1 MDKKR
6 FDDGI
11 EYLTGDGGLID
22 KLAEKAGPL
31 GGFIKLLKP
40 VLNKFKQSKGQIIL
54 AKQGDKEGFLN
65 TETSEFTEKQ
75 FTSAERKI

>member
-65 TETSEFTEKQ
+65 TETLSLQKNNLLCG
-75 FTSAERKI
+75 ERKI

>member
-1 MDKKR
+1 M
-6 FDDGI
+6 
-11 EYLTGDGGLID
+11 
-22 KLAEKAGPL
+22 
-31 GGFIKLLKP
+31 LKP

-75 FTSAERKI
+75 FTSAERERFERGDVLVDGGKTYGKGK